1 MSEGDARQAA
11 DARLLE
17 QWLDG
22 RVQASDPRVDDLFHR
37 RPEWRELSEFARGD
51 ASSNRAEPWTGGT
64 SAEDHRLV
72 AECFAEARASGPL
85 AMRVTGAERRDAS
98 PGKHLRRFLFAL
110 AALVLVGW
118 SAWMWSQHEQ
128 KPERKPGQLLG
139 SEVSVDSLEPTSVAP
154 DFSWFKWTEKRP
166 LQPGEKYA
174 LTIWAT
180 DASGSRGKQIFADK
194 TDATS
199 DTINDAKRA
208 TWPDAVIWRVERVDS
223 NGMTRD
229 GSEQIARRSR

>member
-1 MSEGDARQAA
+1 VNEGDARQAA
-11 DARLLE
+11 DARLFE

-22 RVQASDPRVDDLFHR
+22 RVQASDPRVHDLFHR
-37 RPEWRELSEFARGD
+37 RPEWRELSKLASSD
-51 ASSNRAEPWTGGT
+51 ASANRAEPWTAST
-64 SAEDHRLV
+64 SAEDHRFV

-85 AMRVTGAERRDAS
+85 AMRVTGAEPRKSS
-98 PGKHLRRFLFAL
+98 PSTRSRRFLFAL

-139 SEVSVDSLEPTSVAP
+139 SDASVDSLEPTTVAP

-180 DASGSRGKQIFADK
+180 DESGSRGKQIFADK

-199 DTINDAKRA
+199 DTINDVKRA
-208 TWPDAVIWRVERVDS
+208 TWPGTVIWRVERVDS